1 MNENIIPNEDVMRLA
16 EKEEPRFL
24 NLLLKNL
31 DYLADAVSNGIVA
44 SEQGKPGHFLISKN
58 NFIYKLMFDNFHKY
72 KTLLTRSAMDSLI
85 DMQEIGTEE
94 EKAAVKGYWDKIWNR
109 SDASMEDYP
118 LLKEHLNDRYILWQF
133 YAKWKTGDQII
144 KAVANHGSL
153 VEDFIRGLNG
163 INNINPDNYTLVMP
177 VEEGMKEA
185 MKYIQDR
192 RDHPENNPNIFC
204 GIKAIDDIL
213 HGLARGSYTVVS
225 GFVGGGKTT
234 LMMNMSFNMAKTGHN
249 VAYVSLE
256 KDAKL
261 FFRRIL
267 SNHAVTDYN
276 RIKVGGRE
284 KFGLSDFWYEK
295 LKDAARDLTE
305 NIKPHFN
312 CLQFV
317 QNTKLTK
324 ILNEVDKLRAIKKI
338 DVLVVDYLQVIGF
351 ETNHPNRPDIDL
363 ADIHKNLMAYGKKH
377 NIAVITALQL
387 KNASSKD
394 IRKKSEKIVG
404 DSNISDVTVNTEDF
418 SGSQMVVADADNALG
433 VVLNNDKPATKMFVS
448 FSKARD
454 DESKKTVCLDYD
466 GKTCRVNDPIRG
478 SGQIK
483 AVDEL
488 IYNAEITK
496 ESLTSE
502 DNLFDELE
510 KEAKETEETKE
521 TEEAGDSLPEDAEDT
536 KDVEAPKEVQEEPK
550 EIVQPSE
557 KKEEVVVED
566 KPNSAETEV
575 SSIDVEDLW

>member
-1 MNENIIPNEDVMRLA
+1 MNENIIPNEDVMRMA

-24 NLLLKNL
+24 NLLLKSL
-31 DYLADAVSNGIVA
+31 DCLSDAISCGVIA
-44 SEQGKPGHFLISKN
+44 SEKGKPGHFLISKN
-58 NFIYKLMFDNFHKY
+58 NFLYKLIFENFHKY
-72 KTLLTRSAMDSLI
+72 KTLLTRSAIDSLV
-85 DMQEIGTEE
+85 DMQEVGTEE

-109 SDASMEDYP
+109 SDASMEDYAM
-118 LLKEHLNDRYILWQF
+118 LKDHINDRYILWQF
-133 YAKWKTGDQII
+133 YDKWKVGDRII
-144 KAVANHGSL
+144 KASSNHTSL
-153 VEDFIRGLNG
+153 VEEFVRGVNG
-163 INNINPDNYTLVMP
+163 ISNMNPDNYTLTMSA
-177 VEEGMKEA
+177 EDGFKEA
-185 MKYIQDR
+185 MKHIQER

-213 HGLARGSYTVVS
+213 HGFARGSYTVVS

-234 LMMNMSFNMAKTGHN
+234 LMMNMSFNMAKAGHN

-276 RIKVGGRE
+276 RIKIGGRE
-284 KFGLSDFWYEK
+284 KFGLSDFWFEK

-305 NIKPHFN
+305 NIKPHYN

-324 ILNEVDKLRAIKKI
+324 ILNEVDKLRSRKKI

-377 NIAVITALQL
+377 GIAVITALQL
-387 KNASSKD
+387 KSASSKD
-394 IRKKSEKIVG
+394 IRKKSERATG
-404 DSNISDVTVNTEDF
+404 DNNASDVTVNTEDF
-418 SGSQMVVADADNALG
+418 SGSQMVVADADNALA

-454 DESKKTVCLDYD
+454 DESKRTICLDYD
-466 GKTCRVNDPIRG
+466 GRTCRCGDPSRG
-478 SGQIK
+478 DGQIK
-483 AVDEL
+483 AVEEL

-496 ESLTSE
+496 ETLSSE
-502 DNLFDELE
+502 DNLFEEIE
-510 KEAKETEETKE
+510 KEAKGETVVTKKEELPSENAEPPK
-521 TEEAGDSLPEDAEDT
+521 LPEPV
-536 KDVEAPKEVQEEPK
+536 KVEAP
-550 EIVQPSE
+550 E
-557 KKEEVVVED
+557 KKEVD
-566 KPNSAETEV
+566 NKPNSAELEV
-575 SSIDVEDLW
+575 ESIDVDDLF